1 MRAVRF
7 LSSVPGMPGQKAFA
21 GFCLLIAL
29 SCVAPAFPVAAAEG
43 GEGGPSLSFPSNIG
57 LFVVPREILF
67 YSAQSGAWTSIKLDA
82 GERILRRAADGN
94 VAAVVTSIRA
104 IGFSAPLNA
113 IDEIRVPDDENVEAF
128 QVAGDIVTVLTKR
141 RALGFSAIVG
151 KWTPI
156 DRFLPGR

>member
-1 MRAVRF
+1 MITVRV
-7 LSSVPGMPGQKAFA
+7 VPGARGVLGHNGCA

-29 SCVAPAFPVAAAEG
+29 WCVAPALSAAAAEG
-43 GEGGPSLSFPSNIG
+43 GEVGPNLSFPSNIG

-67 YSAQSGAWTSIKLDA
+67 YSAQAGAWTSIKLDA

-104 IGFSAPLNA
+104 IGFSAPLNVT
-113 IDEIRVPDDENVEAF
+113 DEIRVPDDENVEAF
-128 QVAGDIVTVLTKR
+128 QVAGDIVTVLTRR
-141 RALGFSAIVG
+141 RALGFSAIAG

>member
-1 MRAVRF
+1 MMAVRRIPGIRRIPGRYGPAG
-7 LSSVPGMPGQKAFA
+7 LS
-21 GFCLLIAL
+21 LLIAL
-29 SCVAPAFPVAAAEG
+29 WCVAPALPVAAAEG
-43 GEGGPSLSFPSNIG
+43 GEVGPNLSFPSNIG

-67 YSAQSGAWTSIKLDA
+67 YSAQAGAWTSIKLDA

-113 IDEIRVPDDENVEAF
+113 TDEIRVPDDENLEAF
-128 QVAGDIVTVLTKR
+128 QVAGDIVTVLTRR
-141 RALGFSAIVG
+141 RALGFSALVG